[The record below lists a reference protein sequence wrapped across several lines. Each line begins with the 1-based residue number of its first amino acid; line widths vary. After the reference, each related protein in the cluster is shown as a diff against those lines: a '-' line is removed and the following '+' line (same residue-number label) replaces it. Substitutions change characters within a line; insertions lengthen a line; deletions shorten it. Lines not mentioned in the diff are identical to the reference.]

1 MLFRSFP
8 FFGIGT
14 GRNVR
19 VVSCWRMIDFDE
31 EFAAEENLNWERAK
45 SDRGEEG
52 GFEGGVELTEGGG
65 KRGEL
70 R

>member
-1 MLFRSFP
+1 
-8 FFGIGT
+8 
-14 GRNVR
+14 
-19 VVSCWRMIDFDE
+19 MIDFDE